1 LQAAELE
8 DKLLEMTEQNRLLQ
22 NKLRKAEETVERSKV
37 SRTARM
43 DLQIRLKRVGRR
55 DLVM

>member
-1 LQAAELE
+1 LQVAELE

-37 SRTARM
+37 RRTAGM
-43 DLQIRLKRVGRR
+43 YLQIDLKRIERQ
-55 DLVM
+55 DLFV

>member
-1 LQAAELE
+1 ME

-37 SRTARM
+37 SRTAGM
-43 DLQIRLKRVGRR
+43 YLQIDLKRIERQ
-55 DLVM
+55 DLIV